1 MQLTEA
7 LHAIAEQLNL
17 NADELI
23 AYAAEDEIG
32 GWPSERWPGGALWSV
47 EGKTLYAITR
57 AMQPAHILECGT
69 REGCSATHLL
79 TALMLNNSGH
89 LISVDLCS
97 ITDISGAGFGG
108 LVPPELQDRW
118 TFRAPMSAETLL
130 DADDTPFEL
139 VFEDTDHTFE
149 TTVSILTRLVNRA
162 GVKVI
167 ISHDIF
173 HPYATEAVR
182 AAWTQVFGAEGA
194 DWRAYPIEPSDCGL
208 AIWRNPNYA
217 PTV

>member
-1 MQLTEA
+1 MNLSDA
-7 LHAIAEQLNL
+7 LSAIAEQLNL
-17 NADELI
+17 NAAELI
-23 AYAAEDEIG
+23 AYADEDEIG

-57 AMQPAHILECGT
+57 ALQPQHILECGT

-79 TALMLNNSGH
+79 AALALNNNGH
-89 LISVDLCS
+89 LTSVDLCS
-97 ITDISGAGFGG
+97 IADISGAGFGG
-108 LVPPELQDRW
+108 LVPAELQERW
-118 TFRAPMSAETLL
+118 TFHAPMAAETLL

-149 TTVSILTRLVNRA
+149 TTVSILTRLASRPD
-162 GVKVI
+162 VKVI
-167 ISHDIF
+167 ISHDIV

-194 DWRAYPIEPSDCGL
+194 DWRAYHIEPSDCGL
-208 AIWRNPNYA
+208 AIWQR
-217 PTV
+217 